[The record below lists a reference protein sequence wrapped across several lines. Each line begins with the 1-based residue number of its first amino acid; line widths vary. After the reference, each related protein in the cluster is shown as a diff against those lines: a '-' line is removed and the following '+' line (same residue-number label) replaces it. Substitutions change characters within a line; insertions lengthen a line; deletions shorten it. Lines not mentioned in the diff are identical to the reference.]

1 MWTFFKDRIK
11 VLYLRVH
18 LKTIEFVIYVLELKE
33 YDTISF
39 FLSKF
44 IYLFIWAVNLLS
56 QVKWQKTKSPK
67 LTS

>member
-18 LKTIEFVIYVLELKE
+18 LKIIEFVIYILELKE

-39 FLSKF
+39 FLSKI
-44 IYLFIWAVNLLS
+44 IYLFIWAVKIT
-56 QVKWQKTKSPK
+56 V
-67 LTS
+67 TS

>member
-1 MWTFFKDRIK
+1 MWTFFKDSIK

-39 FLSKF
+39 FLSKI

>member
-18 LKTIEFVIYVLELKE
+18 LKIIEFVIYILELKE

-44 IYLFIWAVNLLS
+44 IYLCILAVKIT
-56 QVKWQKTKSPK
+56 V
-67 LTS
+67 TS

>member
-18 LKTIEFVIYVLELKE
+18 LKIIEFVIYILELKE
-33 YDTISF
+33 YDTIYF

-44 IYLFIWAVNLLS
+44 IYLCILAVKIT
-56 QVKWQKTKSPK
+56 V
-67 LTS
+67 TS